1 MKRSRTN
8 VSRELK
14 ERITLES
21 LEPGCDLV
29 SLARKY
35 NLSSVTVK
43 KWRTNYQKQ
52 QSENKLTKSDQQF
65 IELQLPLKE
74 QTITLRKVELLFDN
88 HKCCIEGKLG
98 SSQLLKLVELIEEAA
113 TC

>member
-29 SLARKY
+29 SLAKKY
-35 NLSSVTVK
+35 NLSSCTVD
-43 KWRTNYQKQ
+43 KWRRHYQKQ
-52 QSENKLTKSDQQF
+52 QL
-65 IELQLPLKE
+65 
-74 QTITLRKVELLFDN
+74 ITLHCKYRAYDCGINALA
-88 HKCCIEGKLG
+88 IE
-98 SSQLLKLVELIEEAA
+98 
-113 TC
+113 

>member
-21 LEPGCDLV
+21 LERGCDLV

-43 KWRTNYQKQ
+43 KWRINYQKQ

-65 IELQLPLKE
+65 I
-74 QTITLRKVELLFDN
+74 
-88 HKCCIEGKLG
+88 
-98 SSQLLKLVELIEEAA
+98 
-113 TC
+113 